1 MSTRVRKWTKRIISV
16 FMATLLLS
24 MLWVDGNVKAALQ
37 AQNNR
42 HYTVLAGAAAGQAA
56 SSETALVSAEAG
68 SFQAGDIYNALDS
81 LKATTDDSDYQ
92 TYYRNNGL
100 DIVKEVGK
108 STLEGKITD
117 GIGDFCTVAG
127 NKLIATGNNMI
138 GTSNDLTLSV
148 SNMQKSIDGLAAK
161 AGTEGSKGAQR
172 RLNKMLEKQAGK
184 AEDAASLAAKGDFY
198 VSAGRI
204 LSVVSIGLNAY
215 GIYQEA
221 QGLTDL
227 QNEHS
232 SLRALEGTLHVANIA
247 LALGSIGLSAAVLL
261 GVASAAALAPATA
274 AIGLA
279 AFIVG
284 TISTIVSSEGF
295 ANLMNNTDNG
305 VLRFFDNLVSNLF
318 QNIKTALGIGCY
330 KPNIYIYG
338 VEEQTVQVIF
348 RTPGL
353 VVTSIPEYDYG
364 EGWQV
369 TAKEHGELT
378 DASGETYDYLFYESV
393 TERNLFE
400 TEEGFYLSASDR
412 VSQWREILSGYGFSE
427 QEINDFITFWDE
439 KLEREDYIMYPQET
453 AIVDRAMPVEI
464 TPEPENITRM
474 WFVFVLYD
482 GQEYEEPEV
491 EPFARTGYTVV
502 EWGGMMF

>member
-1 MSTRVRKWTKRIISV
+1 MKWITGERGRKQNEYESKKMDKAHY
-16 FMATLLLS
+16 FCFY
-24 MLWVDGNVKAALQ
+24 GNTAFVHALGGRKCKGSP
-37 AQNNR
+37 AGADNR

-232 SLRALEGTLHVANIA
+232 SLRALEGGLHVANMLCTWLHRA
-247 LALGSIGLSAAVLL
+247 VGGSSAGSCISSCA
-261 GVASAAALAPATA
+261 
-274 AIGLA
+274 
-279 AFIVG
+279 G
-284 TISTIVSSEGF
+284 T
-295 ANLMNNTDNG
+295 
-305 VLRFFDNLVSNLF
+305 
-318 QNIKTALGIGCY
+318 
-330 KPNIYIYG
+330 
-338 VEEQTVQVIF
+338 
-348 RTPGL
+348 
-353 VVTSIPEYDYG
+353 
-364 EGWQV
+364 
-369 TAKEHGELT
+369 
-378 DASGETYDYLFYESV
+378 
-393 TERNLFE
+393 
-400 TEEGFYLSASDR
+400 
-412 VSQWREILSGYGFSE
+412 GYGGYRSGSLYSWYNFYHSQQRGFCKPDE
-427 QEINDFITFWDE
+427 Q
-439 KLEREDYIMYPQET
+439 Y
-453 AIVDRAMPVEI
+453 
-464 TPEPENITRM
+464 
-474 WFVFVLYD
+474 
-482 GQEYEEPEV
+482 G
-491 EPFARTGYTVV
+491 
-502 EWGGMMF
+502 